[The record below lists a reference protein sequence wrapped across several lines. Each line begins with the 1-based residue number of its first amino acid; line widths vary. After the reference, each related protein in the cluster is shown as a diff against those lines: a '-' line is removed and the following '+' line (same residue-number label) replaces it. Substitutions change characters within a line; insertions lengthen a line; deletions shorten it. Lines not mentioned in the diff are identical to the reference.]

1 VSVLKDAYFA
11 CAIFGINKPLP
22 KTTMQ
27 PEAQLALKPGI
38 GQATHCVKP
47 AAAPKV
53 MNAVHH
59 RLKTAKFEE

>member
-1 VSVLKDAYFA
+1 
-11 CAIFGINKPLP
+11 
-22 KTTMQ
+22 MQ

-38 GQATHCVKP
+38 GQATHCVQP
-47 AAAPKV
+47 TAAPKV